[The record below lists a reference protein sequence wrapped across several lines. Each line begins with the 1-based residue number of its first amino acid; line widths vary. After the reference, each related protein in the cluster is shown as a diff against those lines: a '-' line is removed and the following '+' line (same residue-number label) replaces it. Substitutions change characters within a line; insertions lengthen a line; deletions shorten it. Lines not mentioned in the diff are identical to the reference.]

1 GPLRTAAVRAVE
13 LMYVGLHVGGLAV
26 VNKLYCDR
34 PRVPRTRGSGL
45 SPRFDLSFGNSIDLP
60 PDLRALVASRI
71 CLFFLSVRWP
81 SFFCRVFS
89 DTAALLLARSLK
101 LRPLHATRTRA
112 LIIPATLRAC
122 TRESDST
129 TLALLL

>member
-1 GPLRTAAVRAVE
+1 MNDELKTICFSFIILHSAFCLHHFPL
-13 LMYVGLHVGGLAV
+13 
-26 VNKLYCDR
+26 
-34 PRVPRTRGSGL
+34 GSGL

-89 DTAALLLARSLK
+89 DTSALLSARSLK
-101 LRPLHATRTRA
+101 PQTPPSMHTRA
-112 LIIPATLRAC
+112 PATSATLRAC
-122 TRESDST
+122 KREFDST
-129 TLALLL
+129 TLYPAMLRTMR

>member
-1 GPLRTAAVRAVE
+1 MNDELKTICFSFIILHSAFCLHHFPL
-13 LMYVGLHVGGLAV
+13 
-26 VNKLYCDR
+26 
-34 PRVPRTRGSGL
+34 GSGL

-101 LRPLHATRTRA
+101 LRPLHASRTRA

-129 TLALLL
+129 TLALLLPRTIR

>member
-1 GPLRTAAVRAVE
+1 MNDELKTICFSFIILHSAFCLHHFPL
-13 LMYVGLHVGGLAV
+13 
-26 VNKLYCDR
+26 
-34 PRVPRTRGSGL
+34 GSGL

-89 DTAALLLARSLK
+89 DMLALLSARSLK
-101 LRPLHATRTRA
+101 LRPLHAMRTHA
-112 LIIPATLRAC
+112 PATLATLPAC

-129 TLALLL
+129 TLAPLMLHTTQQTARAH